1 MCKVKSVEYQA
12 LRLTIDLLQS
22 AADAGNLER
31 SQDSLFSQFV
41 RELKVFSKNIDADM
55 EAHPEEFYFD
65 LFSTAYSMLAKKSPK
80 DKEMY
85 LGLLYNDS
93 VKFLMLV
100 QTNNE
105 EKNSG
110 KRYVAQIDLE
120 SSILSSHTQPEQII
134 EQVSER

>member
-22 AADAGNLER
+22 AADSGNLER